1 MSPSS
6 RRRRRHV
13 GGRGKSSASSVY
25 GNHKCVCYVVFHP
38 LPVRCPVYNIRRH
51 GDLQWP
57 VVCFLALM
65 ADAERIETAEIRFDD
80 EDVMM
85 I

>member
-1 MSPSS
+1 MW
-6 RRRRRHV
+6 
-13 GGRGKSSASSVY
+13 GGGGKSSAKSVY

-51 GDLQWP
+51 GDPQWP

-65 ADAERIETAEIRFDD
+65 ADAERRDSRDSFFDD
-80 EDVMM
+80 EGM